1 MKKKTIDSKKIES
14 LVTKELKK
22 YVEPKYMPKVK
33 EKVLKMVNKD
43 IKIHFKQECVDYIEN
58 IDVLVSDYVQEEFAL
73 DEIQDVEDDYYED

>member
-1 MKKKTIDSKKIES
+1 MKKKTIDPKKIES

-43 IKIHFKQECVDYIEN
+43 INKMCNKPPYKEFFEN
-58 IDVLVSDYVQEEFAL
+58 IDGHVTDLTTIYVQSEFAL
-73 DEIQDVEDDYYED
+73 CEIQDIN

>member
-1 MKKKTIDSKKIES
+1 MVTINVDPKKLEA

-43 IKIHFKQECVDYIEN
+43 IKIHFKQECVDYMEN
-58 IDVLVSDYVQEEFAL
+58 IDVLVSDYVQEEFTL
-73 DEIQDVEDDYYED
+73 DEIQEVEDDYYED

>member
-1 MKKKTIDSKKIES
+1 MKNKSIDSKKIES

-43 IKIHFKQECVDYIEN
+43 ISHSKQDYTEYINN
-58 IDVLVSDYVQEEFAL
+58 IDEVVSDYVQSEFSIC
-73 DEIQDVEDDYYED
+73 EIQDIKN